1 MRKKIPCKV
10 VRSVTLGE
18 SDDGLRC
25 TVRSYAERTE
35 TASVASLT
43 YTCRLVVIRAD
54 IDEALAAR
62 TLDLSA

>member
-10 VRSVTLGE
+10 VRSVTLGQ
-18 SDDGLRC
+18 SDDALRC
-25 TVRSYAERTE
+25 AITSNAERME

-43 YTCRLVVIRAD
+43 YTSRLVVIRTD